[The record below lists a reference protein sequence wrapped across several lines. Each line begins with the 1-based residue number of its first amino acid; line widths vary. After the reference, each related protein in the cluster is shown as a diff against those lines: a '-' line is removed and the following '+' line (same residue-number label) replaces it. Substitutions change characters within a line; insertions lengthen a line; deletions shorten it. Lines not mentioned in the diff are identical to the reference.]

1 METFKEIIIDMKNKT
16 LIFNTLFLIVTM
28 SIGNI
33 VIFDLDV
40 HADNKIVATVNGQE
54 LSRDE
59 LADLLIDTYGREGL
73 DLLIRRTLVWQEADR
88 LNVNVTEEEIN
99 KRIEDMVEGEIKQQ
113 MKRGGLKDESELK
126 SKLEKADLTI
136 EQYRKNI
143 IKKYKLTKGQVEAEV
158 LAEKIIKKTINIA
171 DEELHEAYEEQYG
184 EKIIARQIVLRTM
197 RKAKK
202 ILEKIKAGAN
212 FEALAK
218 KESIDRNSASRGG
231 LMRPFGPHGILGK
244 PVAKS
249 KKGEISE
256 IIKTDSGYH
265 ILKIDKRIPRS
276 MKKFSEVKDELVKLV
291 TTMKVQNRI
300 RPWLVNLV
308 ETSEITKNLPD

>member
-1 METFKEIIIDMKNKT
+1 MKNKT
-16 LIFNTLFLIVTM
+16 LIFSTIFLMFMI
-28 SIGNI
+28 SNN

-40 HADNKIVATVNGQE
+40 HADSKVVAIVNGQE
-54 LSRDE
+54 LSREE

-197 RKAKK
+197 RKAEK

-276 MKKFSEVKDELVKLV
+276 TKKFSEVKDELVKLV
-291 TTMKVQNRI
+291 TIMKIQNRI
-300 RPWLVNLV
+300 GPWLLNLV
-308 ETSEITKNLPD
+308 ETSEITRNLPD